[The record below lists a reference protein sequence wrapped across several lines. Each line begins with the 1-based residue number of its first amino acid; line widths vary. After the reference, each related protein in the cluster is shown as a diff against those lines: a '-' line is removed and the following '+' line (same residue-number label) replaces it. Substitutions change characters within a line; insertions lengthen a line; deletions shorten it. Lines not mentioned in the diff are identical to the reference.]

1 VIQIT
6 IDDRE
11 VTEALSRLSRRV
23 SDMLPAMHQIGQAL
37 MEGSRERIAQ
47 GRDWTGA
54 PFAPNSPVTLSRKKG
69 SRPLI
74 DHGNLMNSRLH
85 YEARRDSVVVGSS
98 AIQAEMLQFGV
109 AKGQFGLDRRGRKVP
124 WGDVPARR
132 FLPVSK
138 SQRWSCSSGAG
149 IYGAA

>member
-1 VIQIT
+1 MLNIE

-11 VTEALSRLSRRV
+11 VNAALSRLSRRV

-54 PFAPNSPVTLSRKKG
+54 PFAPNSPVTLARKRG

-74 DHGNLMNSRLH
+74 DSGEFVSDRLH
-85 YEARRDSVVVGSS
+85 YQASRDAVVVGSS
-98 AIQAEMLQFGV
+98 AKQARMLQFGA

-132 FLPVSK
+132 FLPVRK
-138 SQRWSCSSGAG
+138 SQRWSCSSRAG